1 MKTVRT
7 LERLHRWTC
16 LYVPSLVTYASDFS
30 MLGNFSCFC
39 CRLLNFS
46 KLNFKKTFQENYQ
59 SVSLDLDQGPV
70 WLSADDKIAAS
81 KERVQIQNLKGTGD
95 NKEG

>member
-1 MKTVRT
+1 M
-7 LERLHRWTC
+7 LL
-16 LYVPSLVTYASDFS
+16 LPSAELFKI
-30 MLGNFSCFC
+30 NF
-39 CRLLNFS
+39 
-46 KLNFKKTFQENYQ
+46 FKKTFQEHYQ